1 MFFSFENDIYIAV
14 IGDIKESKKITNR
27 SEVQK
32 KLKQILEKI
41 NDKYTD
47 DISSKFMIT
56 LGDEFQGLLCN
67 GKNIMNI
74 IFEIERDM
82 YPVKIRFGVGAG
94 TITTAVNKEMSI
106 GADGPGYYNARNA
119 IEIIKENEKKKQ
131 TNAADIRFEA
141 EGSNQATTIMINTIL
156 SLLTVIKDSW
166 SDRQREI
173 IWDMLQYQ
181 DNQVDAANRFKI
193 KQPAIQK
200 SLAKGKYYAYKD
212 ALDTIER
219 ALSEIRREDV

>member
-74 IFEIERDM
+74 IFEIERKM

-212 ALDTIER
+212 ALDTIES